1 MKIFSDAS
9 RAHIQPDSRTI
20 PPLETQTLR
29 NLLQLPQN
37 FLQRWPLHLGGLA
50 LGLCLTSNA
59 LVGEAAQ
66 AQQPGADRPT
76 IAHQETE
83 LDSPAVEISPGQ
95 RLLIEELLTITNQE
109 SLFSQTMAITMDQVT
124 SSLPAL
130 MEGMMGESLDEAAIA
145 EGQAVMERMI
155 DKLLT
160 GFQERVSFQDIA
172 EDVYY
177 PLYAKNFT
185 EAQLQ
190 DMIDFYKTPTG
201 QHTIAVMPQL
211 VQDSMGLTQQRI
223 MPVMIEV
230 LQDVMAEE
238 MDSM

>member
-1 MKIFSDAS
+1 MSTLMKRS
-9 RAHIQPDSRTI
+9 RNRPKHRSHQPSNALPT
-20 PPLETQTLR
+20 ETKTLR
-29 NLLQLPQN
+29 NLTQLSHQ
-37 FLQRWPLHLGGLA
+37 FLHRWPLHLGSLA
-50 LGLCLTSNA
+50 LGLCLTGNA
-59 LVGEAAQ
+59 LAGETAQ
-66 AQQPGADRPT
+66 AQQPSVPT
-76 IAHQETE
+76 IAQATV
-83 LDSPAVEISPGQ
+83 LDAATVEISPGQ
-95 RLLIEELLTITNQE
+95 RVLIEELLTLTNQE
-109 SLFSQTMAITMDQVT
+109 ALFSQTMAITMDQVT

-130 MEGMMGESLDEAAIA
+130 MEGMVGESLDEAAIA

-155 DKLLT
+155 GKLLT

-172 EDVYY
+172 EVVYY

-190 DMIDFYKTPTG
+190 DMIDFYNTPTG

-230 LQDVMAEE
+230 LQEVMAEE
-238 MDSM
+238 MGSL